1 MTTVRDIM
9 EPNVFWLADDTPLKR
24 AAEALA
30 QRQISGAPVCA
41 REGCIVGMLSK
52 TDLAEFHGGANDARL
67 VREVMTPEI
76 LAVEP
81 DAPIERAIQL
91 MAFEGVHRLLVLESG
106 RLAGIVTAMDVM
118 RALAGFPRRGVR
130 VMAVAPPP

>member
-9 EPNVFWLADDTPLKR
+9 EPNVFWLADDMPLKR
-24 AAEALA
+24 AAQALA
-30 QRQISGAPVCA
+30 ERQISGAPVCA
-41 REGCIVGMLSK
+41 REGCIVGILSK
-52 TDLAEFHGGANDARL
+52 TDLAEFHGAANDARL
-67 VREVMTPEI
+67 VREAMTPEI

-81 DAPIERAIQL
+81 DAPLERAIQL
-91 MAFEGVHRLLVLESG
+91 MAFEGVHRLVVLERG
-106 RLAGIVTAMDVM
+106 RLAGIVTSMDVL